1 MAQIFNEDFQDF
13 LRALK
18 EAGVRYMLIGG
29 YSVILH
35 GYPRTTGDMDVW
47 VERTADNHARLAE
60 AFARF
65 GLPIYTMTQENFL
78 ANERYDV
85 FTYGR
90 PPLAIDILNKVKG
103 LDFTSAYTRSIL
115 RDVDGIQIRLI
126 DYQDL
131 LIAKRAAGR
140 LRDLNDIEQLER
152 NKGKS

>member
-13 LRALK
+13 LRAF
-18 EAGVRYMLIGG
+18 EGAGVRYMLIGG

-78 ANERYDV
+78 ADEGYDV

-90 PPLAIDILNKVKG
+90 PPLAIDILNRVKG
-103 LDFTSAYTRSIL
+103 LEFEPAYTRSSM
-115 RDVDGIQIRLI
+115 RSVDGVNVRLI
-126 DYQDL
+126 AYEDL
-131 LIAKRAAGR
+131 LVAKRAAAR

-152 NKGKS
+152 HRGRS